1 MGQQKR
7 EWEKTIPVYEK
18 QTFQRELDF
27 YLFTKEKSQST
38 KQPKK
43 TK

>member
-27 YLFTKEKSQST
+27 YLLTKEKSQST